1 MKDLSSAERD
11 QLLESLKQISE
22 AYTAQEQQ
30 RDIIKDIVDQL
41 ADAID
46 ADKKVIRKL
55 ARLHHKQR
63 VHDFETEAAN
73 VSELYA
79 KVLAVKK

>member
-1 MKDLSSAERD
+1 MKDLSVAENT

-22 AYTAQEQQ
+22 AYTEQEQQ

-41 ADAID
+41 ADVLD
-46 ADKKVIRKL
+46 VEKKVIRKL

-63 VHDFETEAAN
+63 VHDFEAEAAN
-73 VSELYA
+73 VSELYK
-79 KVLAVKK
+79 KVLTAQQ